1 MQTAGHE
8 DRTPGG
14 CRSTCWCFD
23 GLTAH
28 GNDEGDRE
36 DGQQH
41 GGSRS
46 ILVGL
51 DPEFDSGCSHE
62 CEQLAARI
70 ARQEVVVRSA
80 GASMDLQP
88 TETAKE
94 AEKPNNSSMAAW
106 QLSVNTGRIGPRI

>member
-1 MQTAGHE
+1 MQTAGNE

-14 CRSTCWCFD
+14 CRLARWCFD
-23 GLTAH
+23 RLTAH
-28 GNDEGDRE
+28 GDDEGGRE

-51 DPEFDSGCSHE
+51 DPEFDSGSSDQ

-70 ARQEVVVRSA
+70 IRLKVVARSA
-80 GASMDLQP
+80 GASADLQP

-94 AEKPNNSSMAAW
+94 AEKPNNSSMAALCQYW
-106 QLSVNTGRIGPRI
+106 ADWT

>member
-1 MQTAGHE
+1 MLL
-8 DRTPGG
+8 
-14 CRSTCWCFD
+14 FD
-23 GLTAH
+23 ALVLRWTYSH
-28 GNDEGDRE
+28 GDDEGGRE

-41 GGSRS
+41 GGSPS

-62 CEQLAARI
+62 CKQQDSRI
-70 ARQEVVVRSA
+70 ARLEVAVRSA

-94 AEKPNNSSMAAW
+94 AEKPNNSSMVALG
-106 QLSVNTGRIGPRI
+106 QYCMGGLIFF